1 MATDIAEAEK
11 KLEDVLNH
19 FHEEAKK
26 LRTGRANATMLDS
39 IHVEV
44 YGQMTPLNHVATV
57 KVVDAQMIQV
67 QPFDPS
73 TIEKISAAI
82 RDDLSLGLN
91 PADDGRVIRLPI
103 PAMTEERRKEV
114 VKQLHE
120 KVEEANISMRNI
132 RHDVIST
139 AKAQKSDGKLS
150 EDDVISIDKRMS
162 TLMDDYKSKLE
173 VAKKVKEDEIMRV

>member
-1 MATDIAEAEK
+1 MATDITEAGK
-11 KLEDVLNH
+11 KLEDVLEH
-19 FHEEAKK
+19 FHDEAKK

-39 IHVEV
+39 VHVEV

-73 TIEKISAAI
+73 TIEKISSAI
-82 RDDLSLGLN
+82 RDDISLGLN

-114 VKQLHE
+114 VKQLYE
-120 KVEEANISMRNI
+120 KVEDANIAMRNV
-132 RHDVIST
+132 RHDVLNT
-139 AKAQKSDGKLS
+139 AKTQKNDGGIG
-150 EDDVISIDKRMS
+150 EDDVNRIEKQMT
-162 TLMDDYKSKLE
+162 TLMDDYKMKLE
-173 VAKKVKEDEIMRV
+173 VAKKTKEDEVMKV